1 MINYEK
7 ELKDLLEKVSDLE
20 NRLKEIQREDD
31 VQIGVI
37 KLVGGKLQL
46 DLYLNKELFDDNKMK
61 RLENIANEMQ
71 QLLLDI
77 EKELN
82 E

>member
-46 DLYLNKELFDDNKMK
+46 DLYLNKELFDDDKIK

-77 EKELN
+77 EKEL
-82 E
+82 EE

>member
-20 NRLKEIQREDD
+20 NRIKKLQKEDD
-31 VQIGVI
+31 IQIGVM
-37 KLVGGKLQL
+37 KLVDGKLQL
-46 DLYLNKELFDDNKMK
+46 DLYLDKELFDDDKMK

-77 EKELN
+77 EKEL
-82 E
+82 EE